1 MVEQWMGH
9 APPYKGA
16 YHNLRLEDMATE
28 YEEYLHHLSI
38 TGPEKRTDRRIED
51 LHAKLGERDERIDN
65 LEEQVQELQSKVE
78 SIDKFGRLLDSSG
91 ELEELKETIEESVER
106 ALLEKEE

>member
-1 MVEQWMGH
+1 MGH
-9 APPYKGA
+9 TPPYKGA

-28 YEEYLHHLSI
+28 YEKYLHHLSI
-38 TGPEKRTDRRIED
+38 TGPEERTDRRIED

-65 LEEQVQELQSKVE
+65 LEEQIQELQRKVE
-78 SIDKFGRLLDSSG
+78 SIDKLGKLLDSSG
-91 ELEELKETIEESVER
+91 ELEELKETIEKTVER